1 MQERYFNIIGKASS
15 FPLLSKDKRF
25 KAKELGTASLG
36 RIKVKSWRVDRRNF
50 PTAIK
55 LREREVKIG
64 QKI

>member
-1 MQERYFNIIGKASS
+1 MIQILLDLIIFNVLHNK
-15 FPLLSKDKRF
+15 FLVLRF
-25 KAKELGTASLG
+25 IMLNFHNLKEIRDILTHPYY
-36 RIKVKSWRVDRRNF
+36 V